1 MSEKKRAAKA
11 MLDCRTGD
19 RMKEVASKGKTATFK
34 RWVARVL
41 RLIWRKRVACPHA
54 AIEGQESKHTER
66 EGERGDQQRQYFA
79 QNYPPDSGLQETGN
93 QTLPPVERH
102 EKAMRMRDR
111 LLRRREVERI
121 TGLSNSSIYRLMPQG
136 KFPERVY
143 VSSKAVRWRESDIND
158 WLDSRPSEGGES

>member
-1 MSEKKRAAKA
+1 MSDKTRTAKA
-11 MLDCRTGD
+11 MLDRRTGD
-19 RMKEVASKGKTATFK
+19 GIKEVASKGRTATFK

-41 RLIWRKRVACPHA
+41 RLKRRKRQTFPQSE
-54 AIEGQESKHTER
+54 IEEQQLKQTER
-66 EGERGDQQRQYFA
+66 EGERGEKQGHYFT
-79 QNYPPDSGLQETGN
+79 QHSPPDSGLQETGN
-93 QTLPPVERH
+93 LTLPPVGRY
-102 EKAMRMRDR
+102 EKEMRMRDR